1 MNLAHAAD
9 LAFAAASPPGGSGGS
24 SALVTQVVFFAAIFG
39 IFYFLLIRP
48 QQKTKRDREAMLSA
62 VKKGDRVVTT
72 GGLHGTVI
80 GLGEQTVTLRVADQV
95 KLEFD
100 RSALGRVVAA
110 EAQRDKDA

>member
-24 SALVTQVVFFAAIFG
+24 SALLTQVVFFAAIFG

-48 QQKTKRDREAMLSA
+48 QQRQKREREQMLSR
-62 VKKGDRVVTT
+62 VKKGDRVVTAS
-72 GGLHGTVI
+72 GLHGTV
-80 GLGEQTVTLRVADQV
+80 LGVNDHTVTLRVDNQV

-100 RSALGRVVAA
+100 RSAIGRIV
-110 EAQRDKDA
+110 EGQGERDA